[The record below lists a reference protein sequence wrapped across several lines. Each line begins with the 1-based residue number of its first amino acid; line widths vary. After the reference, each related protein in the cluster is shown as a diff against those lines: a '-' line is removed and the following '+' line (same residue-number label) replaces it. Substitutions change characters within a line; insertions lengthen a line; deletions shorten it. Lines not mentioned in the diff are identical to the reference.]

1 VHWTLHPATELDA
14 FRDAWEALNAAGP
27 RSPLLEPEF
36 VGPLLTHFGTGRER
50 LGVYGPPD
58 SPAAMALLQPG
69 KRGSWQTFQP
79 SQAPI
84 GLWLAQPA
92 LDMGVVLGGLL
103 GTLPGI
109 PVSLGITQ
117 QDPDL
122 HPRPQ
127 PSRHLRTQDYISTA
141 RVTITGSFEDYW
153 SARGKNL
160 RHNLKRQR
168 KRLDREGVTSRL
180 EILTEPGDVASAIE
194 DYGRLE
200 GGGWKRERGTAVHP
214 DNPQGRYYRSMLES
228 FCSRRCGL
236 IYRYR
241 YGDRVVASDLCV
253 LRGGTLVVL
262 KTARDAEQKV
272 TSPALL
278 MRQAAL
284 ESIFSNGLFRVVE
297 FYGRV
302 MDWHEKF
309 TGEIRT
315 MYHATYDRWPLLREL
330 SRFGRVGLGKS

>member
-1 VHWTLHPATELDA
+1 VHWTLHPAIELDA

-79 SQAPI
+79 SQ
-84 GLWLAQPA
+84 
-92 LDMGVVLGGLL
+92 
-103 GTLPGI
+103 
-109 PVSLGITQ
+109 Q